1 MCGFAAVVRRSDRPI
16 TPAMLRCMAGALRH
30 RGPDGCGYY
39 QGARCGL
46 AHVRLSVIDIDGGA
60 QPLGNEDGRI
70 LAVYNGEVFNYR
82 ELRRE
87 LESHGHRFRTR
98 SDTEVLVHG
107 YEEWGRA
114 MLHRLNGQFAFALY
128 DRRRESL
135 LVARDRFGICPLF
148 YAQRQGDLYVASEAK
163 ALFAS
168 GEVTPEPDLH
178 GLDQVFT
185 FWGARAPRTV
195 FRDVH
200 SLEPGAFAEWRNG
213 TLTLGRYYELSYRE
227 SRDEPANAVETLDR
241 LMHDVVAVRLRADVP
256 VGGYLSGGIDSSITC
271 ALAAELSPHQ
281 LRTFS
286 VTFDDP
292 ALDESRYQRLA
303 AARLSS
309 RHAVQSIRQH
319 EIADVFPEV
328 VRHAETP
335 MLRTAPAPL
344 FLLARLAR
352 EHGIKVVLTGEGS
365 DELFLGYDLF
375 KETVVRR
382 FCLRQPSSR
391 MRPRLFDRL
400 YPYLEAKGRSGEL
413 WRKSFLLPDTS
424 ADPLFSHL
432 PRYHLASWAKIFY
445 SGEMRAAIAGTDALD
460 TLREGLP
467 PAFSR
472 WSDLNRAAYLE
483 MTTLLSS
490 YLLSTQGERM
500 AMAHGVEARYPFLD
514 HRLFEFAATLPAR
527 SKLCGLHEKEIL
539 RRWAQGRVPSAVLQ
553 RPKQPYRAPDIPAF
567 FADEPAYV
575 AELLDAPALE
585 RVGLFDPV
593 AVRGL
598 VGRCRNG
605 RATSV
610 RESQALV
617 GMLSTQLWHAE
628 FFTRP
633 MAVRVPRQADV
644 ALADAPVDAADTL
657 IPLEAQ

>member
-1 MCGFAAVVRRSDRPI
+1 
-16 TPAMLRCMAGALRH
+16 MLRRMAGAMRH

-70 LAVYNGEVFNYR
+70 LVVYNGEVYNYR
-82 ELRRE
+82 ELRRQ
-87 LESHGHRFRTR
+87 LEAHGHRFRTR

-114 MLHRLNGQFAFALY
+114 MLDRLNGQFAFALY
-128 DRRRESL
+128 DRHDESL

-148 YAQRQGDLYVASEAK
+148 YAQRDGDLYVASEAK

-168 GEVTPEPDLH
+168 GEVTPEPDLR

-195 FRDVH
+195 FRDVQ
-200 SLEPGAFAEWRNG
+200 SLEPGAFAEWRDG
-213 TLTLGRYYELSYRE
+213 TLTLGQYYELSYAE
-227 SRDEPANAVETLDR
+227 DRDEPADAVETLDR

-256 VGGYLSGGIDSSITC
+256 VGGYLSGGVDSSITC
-271 ALAAELSPHQ
+271 AVAAELSPHQ

-292 ALDESRYQRLA
+292 ALDESHYQRLVA
-303 AARLSS
+303 GQVRS
-309 RHAVQSIRQH
+309 RHAIQAIRQT

-344 FLLARLAR
+344 FLLSRLAR

-375 KETVVRR
+375 KETIVRQ
-382 FCLRQPSSR
+382 FCLRQPSST

-400 YPYLEAKGRSGEL
+400 YPYLESKGRSGEL
-413 WRKSFLLPDTS
+413 WRKFFLTPDTS

-432 PRYHLASWAKIFY
+432 PRYRLAAWAKNFY
-445 SGEMRAAIAGTDALD
+445 SGEMRAATAGADALD
-460 TLREGLP
+460 ELRAGLP
-467 PAFSR
+467 PAFAH
-472 WSDLNRAAYLE
+472 WSALNRAAYLE

-490 YLLSTQGERM
+490 YLLSSQGERM

-514 HRLFEFAATLPAR
+514 HRLFEFAAALPAR
-527 SKLCGLHEKEIL
+527 SKLCGLREKEIL
-539 RRWAQGRVPSAVLQ
+539 RRWAAGRVPPAVLE

-575 AELLDAPALE
+575 AELLDAPALA
-585 RVGLFDPV
+585 RVGLFAPA
-593 AVRGL
+593 AVRAL
-598 VGRCRNG
+598 VARCRSG

-617 GMLSTQLWHAE
+617 GILSTQLWYDE
-628 FFTRP
+628 FFARP
-633 MAVRVPRQADV
+633 LSGRASREADV
-644 ALADAPVDAADTL
+644 ALVDTPVDAAIHL

>member
-1 MCGFAAVVRRSDRPI
+1 MCGFAGVVRRGDRPI
-16 TPAMLRCMAGALRH
+16 APAMLRRMAGALRH

-70 LAVYNGEVFNYR
+70 LVVYNGEVYNYR

-87 LESHGHRFRTR
+87 LEAHGHQFRTR
-98 SDTEVLVHG
+98 TDTEVLVHG
-107 YEEWGRA
+107 YEQWGRA
-114 MLHRLNGQFAFALY
+114 MLDRLNGQFAFALH
-128 DRRRESL
+128 DRRDESL

-148 YAQRQGDLYVASEAK
+148 YAQREGDLYVASEAK

-168 GEVTPEPDLH
+168 GEVTPEPDLR

-195 FRDVH
+195 FRDVQ
-200 SLEPGAFAEWRNG
+200 SLEPGAFAQWRDG
-213 TLTLGRYYELSYRE
+213 TLTLGRYYELSYAE
-227 SRDEPANAVETLDR
+227 NRDEPADAVATLDR
-241 LMHDVVAVRLRADVP
+241 LMHDVVGVRLRADVP
-256 VGGYLSGGIDSSITC
+256 VGGYLSGGVDSSITC
-271 ALAAELSPHQ
+271 AVAAELSPHQ

-292 ALDESRYQRLA
+292 ALDESHYQRLVA
-303 AARLSS
+303 AQVRS
-309 RHAVQSIRQH
+309 RHAIQAIRQM

-344 FLLARLAR
+344 FLLSRLAR

-375 KETVVRR
+375 KETIVRQ
-382 FCLRQPSSR
+382 FCLRQPSST

-400 YPYLEAKGRSGEL
+400 YPYLESKGRSGEL
-413 WRKSFLLPDTS
+413 WRKFFLTPDTS

-432 PRYHLASWAKIFY
+432 PRYQLAAWAKNFY
-445 SGEMRAAIAGTDALD
+445 SDGMRAATAGADALD
-460 TLREGLP
+460 ELRDGLP
-467 PAFSR
+467 PAFAH
-472 WSDLNRAAYLE
+472 WSALNRAAYLE

-490 YLLSTQGERM
+490 YLLSSQGERM

-514 HRLFEFAATLPAR
+514 HRLFEFAAGLPAR
-527 SKLCGLHEKEIL
+527 SKLCGLREKEIL
-539 RRWAQGRVPSAVLQ
+539 RRWAASRVPPAVLE

-567 FADEPAYV
+567 FAAEPEYV
-575 AELLDAPALE
+575 SALLDTPALE
-585 RVGLFDPV
+585 RVGLFEPA
-593 AVRGL
+593 AVRSL
-598 VGRCRNG
+598 VARCRSG
-605 RATSV
+605 RATGV

-617 GMLSTQLWHAE
+617 GILSTQLWYAE
-628 FFTRP
+628 FFEQSIS
-633 MAVRVPRQADV
+633 VQEPRD
-644 ALADAPVDAADTL
+644 ADAVLVDTSVDAAIHL
-657 IPLEAQ
+657 MPSEAQ